1 MAETGNPNVRT
12 NFKGKY
18 SVTSPDNADHVC
30 MLSVTNDVIFCDN
43 YVSNSSGLIMTLP
56 EDLRPNTTMKVPIVV
71 NTSTRVITINT
82 NGQVKSSTSYSGQ
95 THYFNGFSFNLSG
108 NIY

>member
-18 SVTSPDNADHVC
+18 SVTSPDGLDHVC
-30 MLSVTNDVIFCDN
+30 MLSVTNDVIFCDD
-43 YVSNSSGLIMTLP
+43 YKSNSSGLIMTLP
-56 EDLRPNTTMKVPIVV
+56 EDLRPLSAMKVPIVV
-71 NTSTRVITINT
+71 NSTTRVITINT
-82 NGQVKSSTSYSGQ
+82 NGEVKSSTSYSGQ
-95 THYFNGFSFNLSG
+95 THYFNGFSFNLCG

>member
-18 SVTSPDNADHVC
+18 NITAPDNATHVC
-30 MLSVTNDVIFCDN
+30 MLSQTNEVIFCDN
-43 YVSNSSGLIMTLP
+43 YVSNSSGLICTLP
-56 EDLRPNTTMKVPIVV
+56 EELRPSQTLKFPIVV
-71 NTSTRVITINT
+71 NSTTRVVTFNT
-82 NGQVKSSTSYSGQ
+82 NGQIKSSTSYSGQ

>member
-12 NFKGKY
+12 NYKGKY
-18 SVTSPDNADHVC
+18 SVTSPDGDDHVC
-30 MLSVTNDVIFCDN
+30 MLSAANDVIFCDD
-43 YVSNSSGLIMTLP
+43 YKSDSTGLIMTLP
-56 EDLRPNTTMKVPIVV
+56 TELRPLSTMKVPIVV
-71 NTSTRVITINT
+71 NSTTRVITINT
-82 NGQVKSSTSYSGQ
+82 NGQVKSSTSYAGQ